1 MISEDLVNTVRQV
14 FGLNL
19 YEARI
24 WLALLAKGEASAG
37 ELADI
42 ANVPRSRAYDI
53 LESLEKKGFV
63 VVRLGK
69 PIRYAAIPPKE
80 VFKRVKQR
88 ILQEAEERAKKL
100 DILSQSDLA
109 AQLELLYKQGL
120 KNIDIT
126 ENSASIRGRYN
137 VYSQI
142 EAMLMGAENKV
153 IIFTTDTGAIRKVR
167 AFEDLFRKLANRGV
181 KIKIATKITERNVEY
196 LKRIADIAE
205 IRDSDKIRARM
216 IIVDGKEVLF
226 MLVDDN
232 EIHDQGDIGVWI
244 NSEFLAQALDTLAEY
259 AFEKL
264 PHFEKAIEK
273 LKSKS
278 K

>member
-19 YEARI
+19 YEAKI
-24 WLALLAKGEASAG
+24 WLALLAKGEATAG

-69 PIRYAAIPPKE
+69 PIRYAAIPPRE
-80 VFKRVKQR
+80 VFRRVKER
-88 ILQEAEERAKKL
+88 ILQEAQEKARKL
-100 DILSQSDLA
+100 DVLAESDLA

-126 ENSASIRGRYN
+126 ENSAAIRGRYN
-137 VYSQI
+137 LYSHI
-142 EAMLMGAENKV
+142 ETMLAEAEKEV
-153 IIFTTDTGAIRKVR
+153 IIFTTETGIIRKVR
-167 AFEDLFRKLANRGV
+167 AFEGLFKKLAERGV
-181 KIKIATKITERNVEY
+181 SIKVATKVTERNLEY
-196 LKRIADIAE
+196 LEKISPYADV
-205 IRDSDKIRARM
+205 RDSDGIRARI
-216 IIVDGKEVLF
+216 IIVDGKEVLL
-226 MLVDDN
+226 MLTDDL
-232 EIHDQGDIGVWI
+232 ETHEQGDVGVWI
-244 NSEFLAQALDTLAEY
+244 NSDFLAKALTSLSEF

-264 PHFEKAIEK
+264 PHFEKVVEK
-273 LKSKS
+273 LKNK
-278 K
+278 